1 MFEIILQN
9 HGVEIIKTLDNNT
22 FEIVDLY
29 VENGVAGKETK
40 IVHFKSIAEL
50 LIWLGY

>member
-9 HGVEIIKTLDNNT
+9 HGIQITRTLGSNT
-22 FEIVDLY
+22 FEIVELY
-29 VENGVAGKETK
+29 VKNGIACKEIK
-40 IVHFKSIAEL
+40 IAYFKSIAEL